1 MLVTMKALIIKAL
14 PFLPYFLFLLLVVW
28 GTHNYLSL
36 KAELT
41 NTKYELATMTNRAT
55 SAEYSL
61 EQEKKFAKERE
72 EWRAELDKKFK
83 EFDASLSSYTQ
94 TLRGIANERNKSGV
108 NNSLSAPVIGVLKQY
123 TNTSKNN

>member
-1 MLVTMKALIIKAL
+1 MLVTMKTIIIKA
-14 PFLPYFLFLLLVVW
+14 LPYFLFLVLGVW
-28 GTHNYLSL
+28 LTHSYLSV
-36 KAELT
+36 KAELS
-41 NTKYELATMTNRAT
+41 NTKFELANMTNRAT

-94 TLRGIANERNKSGV
+94 TLRGIANERNKNGV

-123 TNTSKNN
+123 TNTNKNNWI

>member
-1 MLVTMKALIIKAL
+1 MNIMKALIIKAL
-14 PFLPYFLFLLLVVW
+14 PYFLFLVLGVW
-28 GTHNYLSL
+28 LTHSYLSV
-36 KAELT
+36 KAELS

-61 EQEKKFAKERE
+61 AQEQKFQKERE
-72 EWRAELDKKFK
+72 EFRAELDKKFK

-123 TNTSKNN
+123 TNTSNKN

>member
-1 MLVTMKALIIKAL
+1 MKALIMSNL
-14 PFLPYFLFLLLVVW
+14 LRTLPYFLFLVLGVW
-28 GTHNYLSL
+28 LTHSYLSV
-36 KAELT
+36 KTELS

-72 EWRAELDKKFK
+72 EFRAELDKKFK
-83 EFDASLSSYTQ
+83 EFDASLSTYTQ

-123 TNTSKNN
+123 TNTNKNN

>member
-1 MLVTMKALIIKAL
+1 MSNLLRT
-14 PFLPYFLFLLLVVW
+14 PFLPYLLFLLLGVW
-28 GTHNYLSL
+28 GTQNYLSV
-36 KAELT
+36 KAELS

-61 EQEKKFAKERE
+61 AQEQKWAKERE

-94 TLRGIANERNKSGV
+94 QLRGIANERNKSGV

-123 TNTSKNN
+123 TNTSNKN